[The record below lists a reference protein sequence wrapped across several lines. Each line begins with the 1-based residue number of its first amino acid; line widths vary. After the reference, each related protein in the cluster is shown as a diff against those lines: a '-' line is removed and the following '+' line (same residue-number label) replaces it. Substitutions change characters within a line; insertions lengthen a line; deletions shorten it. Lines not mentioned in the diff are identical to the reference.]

1 MGTMKLIF
9 SAFSPLSKHRWLA
22 KVVMLSALVFRMS
35 IDSSSFEELVVG
47 GDSWVLL
54 CIIRRSG
61 GWTLEFP
68 FY

>member
-1 MGTMKLIF
+1 MGTMKFIF

-22 KVVMLSALVFRMS
+22 KVDMFSALVFRKP
-35 IDSSSFEELVVG
+35 IDPSSFEELAVG

-54 CIIRRSG
+54 CIITRFDR
-61 GWTLEFP
+61 WTLEYP